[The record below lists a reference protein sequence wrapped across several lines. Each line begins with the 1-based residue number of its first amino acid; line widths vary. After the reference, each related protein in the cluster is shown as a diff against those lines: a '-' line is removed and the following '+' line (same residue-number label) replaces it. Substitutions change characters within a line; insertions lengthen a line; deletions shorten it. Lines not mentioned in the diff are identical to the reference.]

1 MNKSKPKMPRTPS
14 LKLPHLLSVSEL
26 AEYLGVSSKTI
37 TRRIQRGEIR
47 AHRFGQLLRISDEDA
62 LAYIGAHRR

>member
-1 MNKSKPKMPRTPS
+1 MNTSKPKLPRTPS
-14 LKLPHLLSVSEL
+14 VKLPRMLSVGEL
-26 AEYLGVSSKTI
+26 ADYLGVSCKTI

-62 LAYIGAHRR
+62 LTYIGAHRR